1 MYNEILL
8 NYKKNKIIPFLA
20 TWEDLEILMVIEL
33 RHRKTNIT
41 YMMNILKGNR
51 TESQMYKTDKWLPGD
66 EERRDKFGDC
76 V

>member
-20 TWEDLEILMVIEL
+20 TWTDLEILMVIEL

-66 EERRDKFGDC
+66 EERRDKLGDC

>member
-66 EERRDKFGDC
+66 EERRDKLGDC